1 MPILH
6 ENKNQWIYDAYC
18 NGKFKY
24 NSELELY
31 TYSNP
36 SYPHRKYTKTF
47 DPKFFMS
54 RGDVIHFGN
63 DTYRN
68 NNKLIFDGKELLHL
82 YTEID
87 DYGSVPPTFV
97 VGDEPGDFNIGDF
110 ENLIDHNSINWLS
123 KDKLKEIQIY
133 HENGNIY
140 GKVVIRNE
148 LYTININL
156 PEDYTFH
163 TAYFHGSVKK
173 INCYIVNDIIKFNEK
188 NNFLIK
194 TKYDEDDNKLK
205 NLIKENNNI
214 NIATCTI
221 KSSSSTPASFSLME
235 SLWFAYNELSTTKLI
250 DITNNIKFPILWKN
264 LLNNYNHIINDLEHF
279 EFLKFN
285 YTNQLD
291 YIYITEIIGYPI
303 IIEEIKKN
311 INELINDV
319 QNKINKSI
327 ENYDD
332 INKRLS
338 FNRESKNILEIY
350 L

>member
-18 NGKFKY
+18 NGNFKY
-24 NSELELY
+24 DSDLELY
-31 TYSNP
+31 KYSN
-36 SYPHRKYTKTF
+36 SKYPHKKYTQTF
-47 DPKFFMS
+47 NPKSFMS

-63 DTYRN
+63 DSYRN
-68 NNKLIFDGKELLHL
+68 NNKLIFDGKKLQYL

-110 ENLIDHNSINWLS
+110 EDIIDHNSINWLS

-140 GKVVIRNE
+140 GKVVIRDE

-156 PEDYTFH
+156 PDDYTFN
-163 TAYFHGSVKK
+163 TAYSHGCIKK
-173 INCYIVNDIIKFNEK
+173 IDCYIENNIIKIHEK

-194 TKYDEDDNKLK
+194 TKYDEDEDKLK
-205 NLIKENNNI
+205 NFIKQNNNM
-214 NIATCTI
+214 NITPCTI
-221 KSSSSTPASFSLME
+221 KILTPSSFSLME
-235 SLWFAYNELSTTKLI
+235 TIWFIYHEESTIKLT
-250 DITNNIKFPILWKN
+250 DITNNIKYPFLWKN
-264 LLNNYNHIINDLEHF
+264 TLNNYNHIINDLEHF

-285 YTNQLD
+285 YTTQLD

-311 INELINDV
+311 VNELINDV
-319 QNKINKSI
+319 KNKIDKSI
-327 ENYDD
+327 QNYDD